1 MSLTI
6 RKSAFRRSGD
16 VGMDLPAGASA
27 RTLNPLD
34 YHPVD
39 MEPEDHV
46 EHGMVG
52 MDLPAGAS
60 ASQLKPEDYR
70 PIETEPAQA

>member
-1 MSLTI
+1 
-6 RKSAFRRSGD
+6 
-16 VGMDLPAGASA
+16 MDLPAGASA
-27 RTLNPLD
+27 SALVPLD

-46 EHGMVG
+46 IHGMVG

-60 ASQLKPEDYR
+60 ASQLNPEDYR
-70 PIETEPAQA
+70 PIETEPTDA